1 MSLPE
6 MTVSLLSSVSVS
18 QDGYGVPRLGYKWP
32 EFGSAIALGCCVRK
46 SWVVYLR
53 KS

>member
-18 QDGYGVPRLGYKWP
+18 QDGYGVPRLGYS
-32 EFGSAIALGCCVRK
+32 GLNLGLQLL
-46 SWVVYLR
+46 WVVVLESPGLYT
-53 KS
+53 